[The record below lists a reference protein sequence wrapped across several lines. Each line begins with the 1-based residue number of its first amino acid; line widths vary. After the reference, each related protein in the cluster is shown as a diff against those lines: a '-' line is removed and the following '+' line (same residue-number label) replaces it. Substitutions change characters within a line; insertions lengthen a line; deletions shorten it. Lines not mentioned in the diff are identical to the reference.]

1 MDHEGRE
8 MARLERHA
16 VAAFERDLLAELR
29 EFAVV
34 EAGCTAAVVRTAGLG
49 SIELSLTGQSLVLAG
64 VTARACAEVGSLGD
78 AGMIRI
84 VDAGRYDSRWWIALS
99 DGMRQVVVLALRARL
114 KPHEGGVHQLVA

>member
-29 EFAVV
+29 ELALV
-34 EAGCTAAVVRTAGLG
+34 EVGCRDAVVRTGGLG
-49 SIELSLTGQSLVLAG
+49 SIELSITGQNLVLAG
-64 VTARACAEVGSLGD
+64 VTAQVCAEVGSLAD

-84 VDAGRYDSRWWIALS
+84 IDAGRYDSRWWIALS
-99 DGMRQVVVLALRARL
+99 DGVRRVVVLALRVQL
-114 KPHEGGVHQLVA
+114 KPNQGGVHQLVA